1 MKYAAL
7 VSVFAFACVSLFA
20 EDISVKP
27 AGEGT
32 EESPYLFDCLEN
44 FFWLRQQTSEMDP
57 NVPVYCKQIKDID
70 ASATQQGG
78 DYAWS
83 DINFSKKNLFVYDG
97 QGYNIE
103 GLEPNE
109 NGALFGTGYMQLKN
123 IRIKGAEGI
132 KTCALTKIL
141 NSADG
146 KNSQL
151 ENCHIKGLLGGAPAL
166 ATHVSGKNITINGC
180 IVEAE
185 IDGLKNNGA
194 LICSFR
200 GAGNSSIKNTCF
212 RGKIKID
219 PPSHI
224 SGMIYYFSGA
234 KNSVVSIEDCFVDME
249 IESKAEG
256 WYNVGGLI
264 ESVSMGFNTN
274 ITLNIERCYISGQT
288 DQYMAQGKA
297 FFYNVSNKS
306 NTLNV
311 KDCYYNETLNLTDK
325 YGTLKTDEE
334 MKQKSTFE
342 NWDFNNVW
350 EIKEGVSLP
359 KLRAEKEYPSVNI
372 KYKGK
377 GSCAKI
383 NDVITIEDGS
393 EKDSLIISALPDTP
407 CQVKK
412 ILAPNGLKKLR
423 VDGNL
428 EELLIEGPTGSI
440 LINGGDLGKVG
451 DGYAVI
457 FSGDKTKVQVK
468 TAKNKATKELQ
479 GGNVRGNILCGTQ
492 NEEGEITSYG
502 KIKKFNVLGGNLEN
516 GKLTTGKLEGFKIKA
531 KNGKGGE
538 IIDFEIEEKQR

>member
-1 MKYAAL
+1 MKYTAL

-44 FFWLRQQTSEMDP
+44 FFWLRQQTKEMDP

-83 DINFSKKNLFVYDG
+83 DINFSKNNLFVYDG

-103 GLEPNE
+103 GLEPAE

-123 IRIKGAEGI
+123 IRIKGAEDK
-132 KTCALTKIL
+132 KTCALTKTL

-146 KNSQL
+146 KNALL
-151 ENCHIKGLLGGAPAL
+151 ENCHIKGLLGASATL
-166 ATHVSGKNITINGC
+166 AHNVQGYDVKISDC
-180 IVEAE
+180 IVETE
-185 IDGLKNNGA
+185 MEGIKQEGA
-194 LICSFR
+194 LISVF
-200 GAGNSSIKNTCF
+200 GAGKNSIIKNTCF
-212 RGKIKID
+212 KGKIKTVSS
-219 PPSHI
+219 PRV
-224 SGMIYYFSGA
+224 SGFIYRLESNL
-234 KNSVVSIEDCFVDME
+234 KLEDCYADFE
-249 IESKAEG
+249 IDNTEEG
-256 WYNVGGLI
+256 KCNVAGFI
-264 ESVSMGFNTN
+264 YMMSSISDTNAVSVNA
-274 ITLNIERCYISGQT
+274 ERCYVT
-288 DQYMAQGKA
+288 GKTSNTYPQSRA
-297 FFYNVSNKS
+297 FFSKVGDNFKIS
-306 NTLNV
+306 V

-334 MKQKSTFE
+334 MKQQATYE

-350 EIKEGVSLP
+350 EIKEGESLP
-359 KLRAEKEYPSVNI
+359 KLRAEKEYPGVNI

-393 EKDSLIISALPDTP
+393 EKDSLIISPLPDTP

-423 VDGNL
+423 VDGDL
-428 EELLIEGPTGSI
+428 EQLLVKGPTGSI
-440 LINGGDLGKVG
+440 LINGGDLGKEG
-451 DGYAVI
+451 NGYAVI

-468 TAKNKATKELQ
+468 TAKSKATKELQ

-492 NEEGEITSYG
+492 NDEGEITAHG

-516 GKLTTGKLEGFKIKA
+516 GKLTTGKLEGFKVKA

-538 IIDFEIEEKQR
+538 IINFEIEEKQ

>member
-1 MKYAAL
+1 MKAAL
-7 VSVFAFACVSLFA
+7 TFLLLTVCVTLFA
-20 EDISVKP
+20 ENVSIKP
-27 AGEGT
+27 VGEGT
-32 EESPYLFDCLEN
+32 AESPYLFDCLEN
-44 FFWLRQQTSEMDP
+44 FFWLRDATKDMDP
-57 NVPVYCKQIKDID
+57 NIPVYCKQIQDID

-83 DINFSKKNLFVYDG
+83 DINFFKNNLFVYDG

-103 GLEPNE
+103 GLEPDK

-132 KTCALTKIL
+132 KTCALTKTL

-146 KNSQL
+146 KNTLL

-166 ATHVSGKNITINGC
+166 ATYLSGKNITINGC

-185 IDGLKNNGA
+185 IDGLKNSGT
-194 LICSFR
+194 LVHVFR
-200 GAGNSSIKNTCF
+200 VSGNCSIKNTCF
-212 RGKIKID
+212 KGKIKID
-219 PPSHI
+219 PSSLI
-224 SGMIYYFSGA
+224 GGMINYFRGV
-234 KNSVVSIEDCFVDME
+234 KNAVVSIEDCFVDME
-249 IESKAEG
+249 IESKAED
-256 WYNVGGLI
+256 WYKVGGLI
-264 ESVSMGFNTN
+264 ETVAMDFDIDTN
-274 ITLNIERCYISGQT
+274 ITLNIERCYVSGQA
-288 DQYMAQGKA
+288 DQYMAYGKA

-334 MKQKSTFE
+334 MKKQSTFK

-350 EIKEGVSLP
+350 EIKEGESLP
-359 KLRAEKEYPSVNI
+359 KLRAEKEYPGVNI

-423 VDGNL
+423 VDGDL

-440 LINGGDLGKVG
+440 RINGGDLGKEG

-457 FSGDKTKVQVK
+457 FNGDKTKVQVK

-479 GGNVRGNILCGTQ
+479 GGNVRGNLLCGTQ

-502 KIKKFNVLGGNLEN
+502 QIKKFNVLGGNLEN
-516 GKLTTGKLEGFKIKA
+516 GKLTTGKLEGFKVKA

-538 IIDFEIEEKQR
+538 IINFEIEEKQ